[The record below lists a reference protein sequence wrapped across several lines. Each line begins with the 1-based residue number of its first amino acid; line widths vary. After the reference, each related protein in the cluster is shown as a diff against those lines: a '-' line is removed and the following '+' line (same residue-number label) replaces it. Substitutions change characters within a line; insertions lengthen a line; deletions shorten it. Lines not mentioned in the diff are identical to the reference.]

1 MICLATDTIDDLI
14 LYLESEEEHADM
26 TSRLSIVLMMI
37 SSMIARLISRLSC
50 SGWEKLMI
58 INIC

>member
-37 SSMIARLISRLSC
+37 FSIIARLISRLS
-50 SGWEKLMI
+50 
-58 INIC
+58 

>member
-14 LYLESEEEHADM
+14 LYLESEEHADM

-37 SSMIARLISRLSC
+37 FSVIARLISRL
-50 SGWEKLMI
+50 
-58 INIC
+58 